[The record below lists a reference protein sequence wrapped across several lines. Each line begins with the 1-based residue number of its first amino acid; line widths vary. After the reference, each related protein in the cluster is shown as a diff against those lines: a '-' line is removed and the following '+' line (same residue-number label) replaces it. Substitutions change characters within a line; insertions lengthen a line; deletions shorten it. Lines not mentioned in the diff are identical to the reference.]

1 MATCVCVC
9 VYVSVCV
16 CVCVPYSC
24 AALPVSF
31 LSLCSNT
38 QEEFLLCSP
47 KRAFSEVLG
56 SDSHAVSNHE

>member
-9 VYVSVCV
+9 MYLSVR
-16 CVCVPYSC
+16 VCVPYSC

-47 KRAFSEVLG
+47 KRAFSEVLS
-56 SDSHAVSNHE
+56 SDSHAVSNQE